1 MAEFNEIADYVNR
14 MLSSYEPAQSR
25 LPISGENAIEDLH
38 DGALLCCLANV
49 MAGDKGEIIP
59 AGSIKFQKA
68 TLFHKMDNV
77 NKALEA
83 YKSLKL

>member
-1 MAEFNEIADYVNR
+1 MLAE
-14 MLSSYEPAQSR
+14 YEPAQAR
-25 LPISGENAIEDLH
+25 LPISADGVVDDLH

-59 AGSIKFQKA
+59 IGSIKFQKA

-77 NKALEA
+77 NKALDA
-83 YKSLKL
+83 YKNLKL